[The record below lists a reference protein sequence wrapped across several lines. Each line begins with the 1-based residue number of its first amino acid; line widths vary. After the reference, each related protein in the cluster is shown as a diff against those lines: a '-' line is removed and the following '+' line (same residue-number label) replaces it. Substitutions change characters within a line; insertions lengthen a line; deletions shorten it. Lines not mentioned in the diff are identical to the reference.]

1 MENIITNPEN
11 KLRAALIAPLDIQQ
25 QVSNSYESSDRSG
38 EYSGFESLDNIYTAK
53 KGYPLFVY
61 GAPHSGKSQI
71 AMQMAVNWADLHGW
85 KGCVY
90 LGENGSPEEVLLDLI
105 EIHTGKRAR
114 KITERGREAAPLLS
128 EVELLNEL
136 AWANEHFRI
145 IDGNKAAELPIFDF
159 KAFHDIVDSADMDF
173 DFTILDPWNDLTR
186 PGEIRDDIWL
196 TEELK
201 NARVIA
207 RRKDRVDVIINHVTK
222 LSQDGKTQGGM
233 PVSKPARPTEV
244 AGGQTWFR
252 RAFTMLLVYRP
263 PADEVIDFSPFAQ
276 ENEDGEQIG
285 YKVGNG
291 EVWVQCQKA
300 KPRGSSKLG
309 WARMYFDVAQ
319 NRYYECDE
327 TGDNGRYTLGRAGEL
342 EKFYAGELKAHREKG
357 SPQAPQARPQAESNN
372 DIQPNQEFLNF

>member
-1 MENIITNPEN
+1 MDNLQNPEN
-11 KLRAALIAPLDIQQ
+11 KLRAALIAPLDIRKD
-25 QVSNSYESSDRSG
+25 VTNAYTSSDRSG

-53 KGYPLFVY
+53 KGYPLFIY

-114 KITERGREAAPLLS
+114 AITERGRAAAALLTAN
-128 EVELLNEL
+128 ELENEL
-136 AWANEHFRI
+136 AWAHEHFRI
-145 IDGNKAAELPIFDF
+145 IDGNKAAELPIFDL
-159 KAFHDIVDSADMDF
+159 KAFHDICDSADIDF
-173 DFTILDPWNDLTR
+173 DYTILDPWNDLTR
-186 PGEIRDDIWL
+186 PGEMRDDIWL
-196 TEELK
+196 TDELK

-207 RRKDRVDVIINHVTK
+207 RRKDRVDIIINHVTK
-222 LSQDGKTQGGM
+222 LSQDGKTQSGL

-263 PADEVIDFSPFAQ
+263 PANEIINFSPFAL
-276 ENEDGEQIG
+276 ETTEGEVEG
-285 YKVGNG
+285 YRVGNG
-291 EVWVQCQKA
+291 EVWVECQKA

-309 WARMYFDVAQ
+309 WSRMYFDVAQ
-319 NRYYECDE
+319 NRYYEADE
-327 TGDNGRYTLGRAGEL
+327 SGENSRFTVDSGGNL
-342 EKFYAGELKAHREKG
+342 ERFYAGELKTHRRANSRNLTKLST
-357 SPQAPQARPQAESNN
+357 SPEDRSTAADTQYEAP
-372 DIQPNQEFLNF
+372 F